1 MTDDSRVA
9 SDPALAFARITNLR
23 GQAEAAY
30 RAARLAN
37 TQLETSEAANGDSAR
52 LLVAARAEVAAL
64 EDELQHTRGDVQEAN
79 RIAAVVQIALEESN
93 LELRAMKA
101 NVDGYKAKLAE
112 KIAELD
118 TLRTDHRR
126 TIRKSTHDGFLGTEA
141 GREEIDSLKAQL
153 KGAHADS
160 RSYKERLDAS
170 EQAVLAA
177 HQEIERLKTEHG
189 GNIAAIAFDDMERS
203 FNASKRSVVD
213 LTARVTAL
221 HAALETKTSEL
232 EDAKRR
238 LTEATSTSLS
248 RRGRSPRPKSPACSR
263 SQSPRPRLP
272 KTEGV
277 DPRVA
282 AQIAELKAM
291 VEAATAQRA
300 LATIAPLATP
310 TTSHGPVSLSSIQGP
325 TLNAR
330 SGPSS
335 VPLSSMSNGV
345 PDDDTQSEYGSLA
358 GSSMGGKLQDE
369 VNSLLRPL
377 EMSEAE
383 IHKSFGG
390 TKGVFNSN
398 ELVSLLKSSFDPNG
412 TRWRSRS
419 IFSEETVRKFAKAKN
434 SSPNRDV
441 WRQEK
446 IIVEYKVPEGIS
458 DSRAEKQAEAWDELR
473 PGWIQTLRRLV
484 SANGD
489 YEECLRALNLALRSK
504 RLSRLASFVE
514 TNIRDAGILLN
525 PPLAADLLIYTI
537 DSSYSTA
544 NYGTT
549 NNSADWHACT
559 SRIGDEDESFLSRR
573 VVKAYMK
580 RITKSGH
587 TEVSIFGDEF
597 HREELN
603 KRIGDVLSNDPFD
616 PDRGC
621 EAYEK
626 YTNKMD
632 VLNRQLES
640 GQISAERVSGVIV
653 CEEITKP
660 MQQWSLKRER
670 QNLRR
675 GSRKLPTIQGG
686 GPAATAAVASMHFDS
701 CPPQTPPI
709 YPSLM
714 AASATLPPQIAL
726 PMPPPVFS
734 WSE

>member
-1 MTDDSRVA
+1 
-9 SDPALAFARITNLR
+9 
-23 GQAEAAY
+23 
-30 RAARLAN
+30 
-37 TQLETSEAANGDSAR
+37 
-52 LLVAARAEVAAL
+52 
-64 EDELQHTRGDVQEAN
+64 
-79 RIAAVVQIALEESN
+79 
-93 LELRAMKA
+93 
-101 NVDGYKAKLAE
+101 
-112 KIAELD
+112 
-118 TLRTDHRR
+118 
-126 TIRKSTHDGFLGTEA
+126 
-141 GREEIDSLKAQL
+141 
-153 KGAHADS
+153 
-160 RSYKERLDAS
+160 
-170 EQAVLAA
+170 
-177 HQEIERLKTEHG
+177 
-189 GNIAAIAFDDMERS
+189 
-203 FNASKRSVVD
+203 
-213 LTARVTAL
+213 
-221 HAALETKTSEL
+221 
-232 EDAKRR
+232 
-238 LTEATSTSLS
+238 
-248 RRGRSPRPKSPACSR
+248 
-263 SQSPRPRLP
+263 
-272 KTEGV
+272 
-277 DPRVA
+277 
-282 AQIAELKAM
+282 
-291 VEAATAQRA
+291 
-300 LATIAPLATP
+300 
-310 TTSHGPVSLSSIQGP
+310 
-325 TLNAR
+325 
-330 SGPSS
+330 
-335 VPLSSMSNGV
+335 
-345 PDDDTQSEYGSLA
+345 
-358 GSSMGGKLQDE
+358 MGGTLQDE
-369 VNSLLRPL
+369 VNYLLRPL
-377 EMSEAE
+377 KMGEAA
-383 IHKSFGG
+383 IHKAFGG

-398 ELVSLLKSSFDPNG
+398 ELVSLFQSSFDPNG

-419 IFSEETVRKFAKAKN
+419 IFSRN

-670 QNLRR
+670 QNLHR

-709 YPSLM
+709 SPSLM

-726 PMPPPVFS
+726 PMPQPISKKGAGPGQAVTNPGKGAGNGAGRGGKGMGAGRGGQEIPPPASMITGQWPKATFPAHGLGREDGKPWNEETWNAARIDFNRIITDNSTGQGCAGTLCENVLAKAYPLDASLTAMRRDLPDTKNGRAPWAKDACRYCYFRGLPTPFTDAT
-734 WSE
+734 